1 MQTARI
7 LNTVGAS
14 LAACALLLAAGCSSS
29 DQASQEQDTPESSA
43 AVAEEAVAEENASED
58 APTEVSEDVDF
69 SQLFDGITYKGEQIA
84 AYPPEQIE
92 EYAQQTRDLEGAEN
106 YSFDPPECSEEFKK
120 SEKEYIPEKMS
131 AKTFTIGDLQT
142 DGFSAIAYHRS
153 VTKDPLADKVSASLD
168 KCENYSY
175 TTEAGTMHITI
186 KQLPFTANAEKGYS
200 IIQRT
205 ESDGLQ
211 LDAYNT
217 LAQKNGAIVNVNLTV
232 PTEENIAAANE
243 TMNMILDRL

>member
-29 DQASQEQDTPESSA
+29 DQASQEQDSPESS
-43 AVAEEAVAEENASED
+43 VAVAEENASED
-58 APTEVSEDVDF
+58 APTEVPEDVDF
-69 SQLFDGITYKGEQIA
+69 SQLLDGITYKGEQIA

-106 YSFDPPECSEEFKK
+106 YSFDPPECAEEFKK
-120 SEKEYIPEKMS
+120 SEEEYIPEKMS

-153 VTKDPLADKVSASLD
+153 VTEDPLADKVSDSLD

-175 TTEAGTMHITI
+175 TSEAGTMHITI
-186 KQLPFTANAEKGYS
+186 EQLPFTANAEKGYS

-217 LAQKNGAIVNVNLTV
+217 PAQKNGAIVNVNLTV
-232 PTEENIAAANE
+232 PTDENIAAATE

>member
-29 DQASQEQDTPESSA
+29 DQASQEQDSPESS
-43 AVAEEAVAEENASED
+43 VAVAEENASED
-58 APTEVSEDVDF
+58 APTEVPEDVDF

-106 YSFDPPECSEEFKK
+106 YSFDPPECAEEFKK
-120 SEKEYIPEKMS
+120 SEEEYIPEKMS

-153 VTKDPLADKVSASLD
+153 VTEDPLADKVSDSLD

-175 TTEAGTMHITI
+175 TSEAGTMHITI
-186 KQLPFTANAEKGYS
+186 EQLPFTANAEKGYS

-211 LDAYNT
+211 LDTYNT
-217 LAQKNGAIVNVNLTV
+217 LAQKNGAVVNVNLTV
-232 PTEENIAAANE
+232 PTEENIAAATE

>member
-1 MQTARI
+1 MQTVRI

-14 LAACALLLAAGCSSS
+14 LAACALLLTAGCSSNE
-29 DQASQEQDTPESSA
+29 QASQEQDSPESS
-43 AVAEEAVAEENASED
+43 VAVAEENAPED
-58 APTEVSEDVDF
+58 APTEVPEDVDF

-120 SEKEYIPEKMS
+120 SEEEYIPEKMS

-153 VTKDPLADKVSASLD
+153 VTEDPLADKVSDSLD

-175 TTEAGTMHITI
+175 TSEAGTMHITI
-186 KQLPFTANAEKGYS
+186 EQLPFTANAEKGYS

-232 PTEENIAAANE
+232 PTDENIAAATE

>member
-43 AVAEEAVAEENASED
+43 AVAEENASED
-58 APTEVSEDVDF
+58 APTEVPEDVDF
-69 SQLFDGITYKGEQIA
+69 SQLFNGITYKGEQIA

-92 EYAQQTRDLEGAEN
+92 EYAQQTRDLEGVEN
-106 YSFDPPECSEEFKK
+106 HSFDPPECAEEFKK
-120 SEKEYIPEKMS
+120 SEEEYIPEKMS

-186 KQLPFTANAEKGYS
+186 ERLPFTANAEKGYS

-232 PTEENIAAANE
+232 PTDENIAAATE

>member
-1 MQTARI
+1 MKTAPTMKTI
-7 LNTVGAS
+7 GAP

-29 DQASQEQDTPESSA
+29 EQESQEQDAPESSAESSA
-43 AVAEEAVAEENASED
+43 AVSEDNASNDTLTEMPED
-58 APTEVSEDVDF
+58 MDF
-69 SQLFDGITYKGEQIA
+69 SQLLDGITYKGEQIA

-92 EYAQQTRDLEGAEN
+92 EYAQQTRDLEGVEN
-106 YSFDPPECSEEFKK
+106 HSFDPPECAEEFRKSEE
-120 SEKEYIPEKMS
+120 EYIPEKMS
-131 AKTFTIGDLQT
+131 PKTFTIGDLQT

-153 VTKDPLADKVSASLD
+153 VTEDPLADKVSDSLD

-175 TTEAGTMHITI
+175 TSEAGTMHITI
-186 KQLPFTANAEKGYS
+186 EQLPFTANAEKGYS

-211 LDAYNT
+211 LDTYNT

-232 PTEENIAAANE
+232 PTDENIAAATE